1 MILNMFTIPVDVN
14 NNINDIETIREYCLS
29 YKSKNISRLKSN
41 VNGWQSN
48 DLQGTHMPLNNLFK
62 LIEKKS
68 NKFAKQIGLKEV
80 RLDNIWININNKNSS
95 NKEHTHPNSVLSGV
109 YYVNCNEESG
119 DIYFV
124 HPSAATMQ
132 YDWQDKS
139 IYDFNNI
146 TGANRNIRPNTGD
159 LLIFPSWLSHGVHPN
174 NSENFER
181 ISISFN
187 MRIK

>member
-68 NKFAKQIGLKEV
+68 NEFAKQIGLKEV
-80 RLDNIWININNKNSS
+80 RLDNIWININTKNSS

-124 HPSAATMQ
+124 HPSATTMQ

-187 MRIK
+187 MRLK